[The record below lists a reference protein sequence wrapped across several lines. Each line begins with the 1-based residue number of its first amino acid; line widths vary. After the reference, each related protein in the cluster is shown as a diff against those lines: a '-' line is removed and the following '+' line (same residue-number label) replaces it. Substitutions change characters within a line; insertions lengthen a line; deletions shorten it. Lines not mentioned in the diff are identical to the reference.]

1 MFEDDVLDQ
10 TVEQYISLLKSKA
23 EIINSNVLCYSIPES
38 LRKLQKHAFKKQIHN
53 LSLLSL
59 QRQDSYADINTL
71 INEIKK
77 GLS

>member
-23 EIINSNVLCYSIPES
+23 EIINSNVMSYRIPGS
-38 LRKLQKHAFKKQIHN
+38 LRKLQKHGFKKQIHN
-53 LSLLSL
+53 LSPLNH

-77 GLS
+77 VLS

>member
-23 EIINSNVLCYSIPES
+23 EIINNNVLCYSIPES

-53 LSLLSL
+53 LSLLNL
-59 QRQDSYADINTL
+59 QRHEDRIVML
-71 INEIKK
+71 I
-77 GLS
+77 